1 MDDRMLD
8 GDRVLWFIGGSPERA
23 QEALAAGH
31 AWTPEQR
38 AQLEQIA
45 ASAGYPPQQPAGYPP
60 AQQQA
65 PVQESAPM
73 YGAPTQPAAFDGVF
87 RGDGARGDT
96 VDYGAAQPTQ
106 PAQQPAAVA
115 PPQPQM
121 ATPTQPQPQ
130 GYRLQP
136 LPAVTEMEAPQS
148 DVSQYPSSAPRR
160 GWVLPVVAVSV
171 LALGLVG
178 GALGGH

>member
-45 ASAGYPPQQPAGYPP
+45 ASAGYSPQQPAGYPP
-60 AQQQA
+60 AQQQV
-65 PVQESAPM
+65 PVQEPAPV
-73 YGAPTQPAAFDGVF
+73 YGAPAQPAAFDGVF
-87 RGDGARGDT
+87 GGDGAHGGT

-115 PPQPQM
+115 PLLGPSQRTGLRISEERNQ
-121 ATPTQPQPQ
+121 ACCSS
-130 GYRLQP
+130 
-136 LPAVTEMEAPQS
+136 LPMR
-148 DVSQYPSSAPRR
+148 SSTMPEEVGSSESTSSSTPRR
-160 GWVLPVVAVSV
+160 VATTASM
-171 LALGLVG
+171 AETM
-178 GALGGH
+178 

>member
-45 ASAGYPPQQPAGYPP
+45 ASAGYSPQQPAGYPP
-60 AQQQA
+60 AQQQV
-65 PVQESAPM
+65 PGQEPAPM
-73 YGAPTQPAAFDGVF
+73 YGAPAQPAAFDGVF

-96 VDYGAAQPTQ
+96 ADYGAAQPT
-106 PAQQPAAVA
+106 
-115 PPQPQM
+115 
-121 ATPTQPQPQ
+121 
-130 GYRLQP
+130 
-136 LPAVTEMEAPQS
+136 
-148 DVSQYPSSAPRR
+148 
-160 GWVLPVVAVSV
+160 
-171 LALGLVG
+171 
-178 GALGGH
+178 